1 MDLFYVL
8 LLLLVSTRLLGEL
21 AMRMRQPALV
31 GELLA
36 GIVLGILAQRFSTP
50 LSPLAALPDNEVFS
64 AITDLS
70 VFFLML
76 LAGIEMRPDDLARR
90 AGIALPIAVGGIALP
105 LTLGFGVAWAWIPAN
120 EVKIAQ
126 ALVVGLS
133 LAVTAVPVSVT
144 VLLEMGLLRT
154 RIGNVIVGAAVF
166 DDILTLLLLAFVTSL
181 AISHEPWSASDA
193 AQLIGKVVL
202 FCALAFA
209 LGWFV
214 LPKIGAASQ
223 RFRLPH
229 IDVSLLLAWGF
240 LLALASESL
249 GLHFAVG
256 AFASGLLFRRQS
268 ITPDTYERLKGQI
281 TALTMGFFAPLF
293 FASIGLHLR
302 PDALTE
308 MPFFLLALVSAAFF
322 GKFFG
327 AGLPARALGLGSR
340 EAFAVGAGMN
350 ARGSVALIVANI
362 ALEAGLFARP
372 VPAPRPVEYV
382 FSAIVIMT
390 ISTTV
395 LSPILLRLALRK

>member
-21 AMRMRQPALV
+21 AVRLRQPPLV

-50 LSPLAALPDNEVFS
+50 LSPLAALPDNEVFT

-76 LAGIEMRPDDLARR
+76 LAGVEMRPNDLARR
-90 AGIALPIAVGGIALP
+90 AGIALPIAIGGIVLP
-105 LTLGFGVAWAWIPAN
+105 LALGFGVAWVWIPGNPAK
-120 EVKIAQ
+120 VAQ
-126 ALVVGLS
+126 SLVVGLA

-154 RIGNVIVGAAVF
+154 RIGNIIVGAAVF

-181 AISHEPWSASDA
+181 ALSHEPWSATDA
-193 AQLIGKVVL
+193 LWLIGQVGL

-209 LGWFV
+209 LGWFL
-214 LPKIGAASQ
+214 LPRVGAASQ

-229 IDVSLLLAWGF
+229 IDMSLLLAWGF
-240 LLALASESL
+240 LLALASEFM

-268 ITPDTYERLKGQI
+268 ITPDAYERLKDQI

-293 FASIGLHLR
+293 FASIGLHLKL
-302 PDALTE
+302 DALTE
-308 MPFFLLALVSAAFF
+308 VPFFLLALTSAAFF
-322 GKFFG
+322 GKFLG
-327 AGLPARALGLGSR
+327 AGLPAWTFGLGKR

-350 ARGSVALIVANI
+350 ARGAVALIVANI
-362 ALEAGLFARP
+362 ALEAGLFATP
-372 VPAPRPVEYV
+372 QPTPRPVEYV
-382 FSAIVIMT
+382 FSAIVIMA

-395 LSPILLRLALRK
+395 VSPILLRFALRR